1 MWLLDRIVPAPY
13 RWAVAG
19 IVALVLVAVIGVQ
32 TVRLANVKADKAE
45 LKADWA
51 LERATLASAA
61 RKAVQA
67 LADQRAAHA
76 AQQQE
81 NADAY
86 AKQVAARKAAEA
98 DAVAARGS
106 VRNAITTYLAGGGLG
121 AGADPA
127 ACSRDRSRSAAL
139 GDLLDDADELAEK
152 LAGAAE
158 QHADEVRLLKRQI
171 MIDRAGCA
179 PLK

>member
-1 MWLLDRIVPAPY
+1 MWLLDRIIPAPY
-13 RWAVAG
+13 RWAAAG
-19 IVALVLVAVIGVQ
+19 VVALVLLGVIGLQ
-32 TVRLANVKADKAE
+32 TVRLANAKADTAE

-51 LERATLASAA
+51 LERATLAATA
-61 RKAVQA
+61 RRATQA
-67 LADQRAAHA
+67 MADQRAAHA

-98 DAVAARGS
+98 DAVAARSS
-106 VRNAITTYLAGGGLG
+106 VRNAITTYLASGGLS
-121 AGADPA
+121 AGANA
-127 ACSRDRSRSAAL
+127 SACGRDRSRSAAL
-139 GDLLDDADELAEK
+139 GDLLGDVDELAEK

-171 MIDRAGCA
+171 LIDRAGCA
-179 PLK
+179 PLI